1 MAVKM
6 RLRRMG
12 QKKAPFYRIVVADSR
27 SPGDGRFIEE
37 IGTYDPNREP
47 SAISFNEEAAKKWLA
62 NGAQPTD
69 IVAKL
74 LKQAGIEKYIIRR
87 YLVMKELVEVIAKSL
102 VDNPSEVVVTET
114 VSGDDLLLE
123 LKVDPSDMGKVI
135 GRQGRI
141 AKAIRTVVKAASS
154 KSDRKVVVEILQ

>member
-1 MAVKM
+1 
-6 RLRRMG
+6 
-12 QKKAPFYRIVVADSR
+12 
-27 SPGDGRFIEE
+27 
-37 IGTYDPNREP
+37 
-47 SAISFNEEAAKKWLA
+47 
-62 NGAQPTD
+62 
-69 IVAKL
+69 
-74 LKQAGIEKYIIRR
+74 
-87 YLVMKELVEVIAKSL
+87 MKELIEVIAKSL
-102 VDNPSEVVVTET
+102 VDHQSEVVVTET